1 MTIHPTPIS
10 HQRLARL
17 NAWARL
23 WLIWLGGLVARFFSN
38 DWRARDLDHAAKIVG
53 KLLMI
58 NTAMHVRA
66 QRTPKRY
73 GRRKDYILRTI
84 LGSHIRR
91 ALRGST
97 FATRFFA
104 ILSVMRDLDQHVVR
118 LVRRLRN
125 GLTRL
130 HIIDPLTVSDACAHL
145 CTRDAARA
153 DTS

>member
-1 MTIHPTPIS
+1 MTFHPTPIS

-23 WLIWLGGLVARFFSN
+23 WLIWLGGLAVRFFSN
-38 DWRARDLDHAAKIVG
+38 DWRARDLDAAAKIVG

-58 NTAMHVRA
+58 NTAMHVCA

-84 LGSHIRR
+84 LGSRVRR

-97 FATRFFA
+97 FAARFFA
-104 ILSVMRDLDQHVVR
+104 ILAVMRDLDKHVAR
-118 LVRRLRN
+118 LVRRPRN

-130 HIIDPLTVSDACAHL
+130 HIIDPLTVSEACVHL
-145 CTRDAARA
+145 CAPEAALS

>member
-1 MTIHPTPIS
+1 MTRHPTPTS
-10 HQRLARL
+10 PQRLARL
-17 NAWARL
+17 NAWAKL
-23 WLIWLGGLVARFFSN
+23 WLIWVGGLAARLFSN
-38 DWRARDLDHAAKIVG
+38 DWRARDLDSAAKIVG

-58 NTAMHVRA
+58 NAAMHVCA

-84 LGSHIRR
+84 LGSRIRR

-97 FATRFFA
+97 FAARFVA
-104 ILSVMRDLDQHVVR
+104 ILAVMRDLDQHVAR

-145 CTRDAARA
+145 CTRRVAVSD
-153 DTS
+153 SS

>member
-1 MTIHPTPIS
+1 MTLHPTPIS
-10 HQRLARL
+10 RQRLARL

-38 DWRARDLDHAAKIVG
+38 NWRARDLDSAAKIVG

-58 NTAMHVRA
+58 NTAMHVCA

-84 LGSHIRR
+84 LGSRIRG
-91 ALRGST
+91 ALRGRT
-97 FATRFFA
+97 FAARFFA
-104 ILSVMRDLDQHVVR
+104 ILSVMRDLDQNVAR

-130 HIIDPLTVSDACAHL
+130 HIIDPLTISDACAQL
-145 CTRDAARA
+145 CAPAAA
-153 DTS
+153 LSDTS